1 MTKRSL
7 SMDELADQHHVLG
20 EYHTRVSYLFLAR
33 GEHYVRS
40 VVQSCNAGRRI
51 MKLYYYRKSRL
62 CLAETTVHSML
73 KRFFRA
79 SNGTAIL
86 LWNLLKR
93 GFIYRDGGWPTT
105 RGHVSKHVEL
115 Q

>member
-7 SMDELADQHHVLG
+7 VMDELADQHHVLS
-20 EYHTRVSYLFLAR
+20 EYYTRVSYLFLVR
-33 GEHYVRS
+33 GEHYLRS
-40 VVQSCNAGRRI
+40 MVQSCNAGRRT
-51 MKLYYYRKSRL
+51 MKLYYYCKPLL
-62 CLAETTVHSML
+62 CLAEITMHSML
-73 KRFFRA
+73 RRFFRA
-79 SNGTAIL
+79 SNGTAIS
-86 LWNLLKR
+86 LWKLLKL